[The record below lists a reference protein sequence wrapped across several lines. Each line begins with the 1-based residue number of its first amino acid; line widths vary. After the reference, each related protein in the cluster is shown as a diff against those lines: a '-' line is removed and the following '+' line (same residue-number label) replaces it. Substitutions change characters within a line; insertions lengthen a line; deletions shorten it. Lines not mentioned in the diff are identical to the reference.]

1 MTLAELPLGEIRRR
15 LRSDLGLR
23 LGIGPFAVA
32 LRTTV
37 RDIPAALCTLYADF
51 PVVDE
56 AAFVDFHL
64 ELDRP
69 RGLRRWLAPQVS
81 FSLDGRVPFKP
92 LPLAHAPALQEWALN
107 WCIYTHAHQYLI
119 IHAAVVARG
128 PHALILSGPPGSGKS
143 TLTAGLIHDG
153 WRLLSDE
160 LALVLR
166 DGSTRIQPLAR
177 PVGLKND
184 AIGLIQARSPGA
196 AFGPLARDTL
206 KGTIAHLRPPSES
219 VTRAHEM
226 ARAAWVVFPRFAPDS
241 DTRLEGVPR
250 AQAFLELARNSFNY
264 DLLGVRGF
272 DCLADLI
279 EGSSTHSLVYGNLDQ
294 ALRELAALPKSEP
307 EHVQRATAASAAAPG

>member
-1 MTLAELPLGEIRRR
+1 MTLAEMPLSELRHR
-15 LRSDLGLR
+15 LQSNGGLR
-23 LGIGPFAVA
+23 LGIGPFVVA
-32 LRTTV
+32 LRTTARGIAV
-37 RDIPAALCTLYADF
+37 ALHTLYAEF
-51 PVVDE
+51 PVAEE

-64 ELDRP
+64 ELERP
-69 RGLRRWLAPQVS
+69 RGPRRWLAPQVS

-128 PHALILSGPPGSGKS
+128 PQALILSGPPGSGKS

-160 LALVLR
+160 LALIVR
-166 DGSTRIQPLAR
+166 DGSNRIQPLAR

-184 AIGLIQARSPGA
+184 AIELIRARSPGA
-196 AFGPLARDTL
+196 EFGPLARDTL
-206 KGTIAHLRPPSES
+206 KGTIAHLRPPAES
-219 VTRAHEM
+219 VARAHET
-226 ARAAWVVFPRFAPDS
+226 AQAAWVVFPRFEPDS
-241 DTRLEGVPR
+241 DTRLEAVPR

-279 EGSSTHSLVYGNLDQ
+279 EGCSTHSLIYGNLDE
-294 ALRELAALPKSEP
+294 ALRQLAGLPKCEP
-307 EHVQRATAASAAAPG
+307 EHVRRASAAGVAAPG